1 MVGGVEALPFGLLTF
16 VAGVLLV
23 ANLWAV
29 VDAKVAVDAAA
40 CQATRHYVEADV
52 SGPGGSARAEREAVA
67 AGLAALDAHGR
78 DPSRATV
85 ALTSLEGAGGR
96 AGYTR
101 CARATFTATYRVPS
115 LTIPWV
121 GGLGP
126 GFDVTGRHSEIV
138 DPYRSGVPGSAAAC
152 G

>member
-40 CQATRHYVEADV
+40 RQATRHYVEADV

-85 ALTSLEGAGGR
+85 ASSDWRSAMSFSSWTICTDEGSA
-96 AGYTR
+96 TR
-101 CARATFTATYRVPS
+101 LPNRFSCPMWVPS
-115 LTIPWV
+115 A
-121 GGLGP
+121 
-126 GFDVTGRHSEIV
+126 R
-138 DPYRSGVPGSAAAC
+138 RCRA
-152 G
+152 